1 VIATPALVCA
11 CLAATLGGGAALKG
25 VCFGG
30 HTDNW
35 RSRLCYN
42 DIQPLYHSRGI
53 DHGVFPYI
61 HATLTGTQGRHGFNE
76 YPVLTGIFMWATGL
90 PAQSGSSYLVITMV
104 LLSVCAVAVTWLL
117 WTMVEVRAVYWA
129 ASPILALYAFHNW
142 DILAITAAVV
152 GIYQWRRGR
161 PLLAAVAFAVGAAF
175 KLYPALFIVPLVFDE
190 IAGRRSAKAVE
201 VGGVGFGALAL
212 INLPF
217 ILANAS
223 GWWATYR
230 FHADRA
236 PTTSGTVWSV
246 IDPAL
251 STTAE
256 NLLSFLALASA
267 LVIITIALVA
277 VAQDGR
283 YRVVEW
289 CAAATAAFI
298 LLNKVS
304 SPQYILWLVPFLALL
319 RVRAFWSWLL
329 SAIAV
334 VRYGALFGVN
344 VLPLGLRTADRI
356 VHTAVLMQALLLAAF
371 IVTVLVRRIPS
382 ELDPQVK
389 LPAPSPARLPGRPSP
404 PRPASWNESRANH
417 WALLAARMSGSMR
430 ERGGSPA

>member
-1 VIATPALVCA
+1 VGT
-11 CLAATLGGGAALKG
+11 CLTATLGGGTALKG
-25 VCFGG
+25 VCFGA
-30 HTDNW
+30 HTDSW

-42 DIQPLYHSRGI
+42 DIQPLYYGRGI
-53 DHGVFPYI
+53 NHGVFPYV
-61 HATLTGTQGRHGFNE
+61 HATLSGTQGRHGFNE

-90 PAQSGSSYLVITMV
+90 PAQSGSSYLAITMI

-117 WTMVEVRAVYWA
+117 WRMVGVRAVYWA

-142 DILAITAAVV
+142 DILAITAAMV
-152 GIYQWRRGR
+152 GMYQWRRGR

-175 KLYPALFIVPLVFDE
+175 KLYPALFIIPLAFDE
-190 IAGRRSAKAVE
+190 IARSRTAKAVE
-201 VGGVGFGALAL
+201 VGGVGYATLAL

-217 ILANAS
+217 IVANAS

-246 IDPAL
+246 IDPTL

-267 LVIITIALVA
+267 LVIITIALVT
-277 VAQDGR
+277 VAGDGR

-298 LLNKVS
+298 LFNKVS

-319 RVRAFWSWLL
+319 RVRAVWWWLL
-329 SAIAV
+329 SAAAV
-334 VRYGALFGVN
+334 VRYGALFGVD
-344 VLPLGLRTADRI
+344 VLPVGLRTADRI
-356 VHTAVLMQALLLAAF
+356 VHTAVVTQGLLLAAF
-371 IVTVLVRRIPS
+371 IVTILVGRIPS
-382 ELDPQVK
+382 ECDPKV
-389 LPAPSPARLPGRPSP
+389 
-404 PRPASWNESRANH
+404 E
-417 WALLAARMSGSMR
+417 LAAPRFDTLGGTHAGAMR
-430 ERGGSPA
+430 KPGGSAT